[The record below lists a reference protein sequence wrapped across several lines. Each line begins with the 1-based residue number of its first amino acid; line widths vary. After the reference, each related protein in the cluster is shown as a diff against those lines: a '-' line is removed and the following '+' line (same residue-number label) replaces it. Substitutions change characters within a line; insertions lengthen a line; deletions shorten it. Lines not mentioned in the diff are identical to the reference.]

1 MGEFSVTDIKH
12 YAYCPVI
19 IYITHFLGVR
29 EEATEYM
36 KYGSEIETKDI
47 VTAAVKMVKA
57 KRILRSIQ
65 VSSRL
70 GFSGV
75 VDYLLVTRFN
85 EYVPME
91 IKWSEIEDKARV
103 DHVLQLAAYSIAI
116 EETFNTVV
124 KLALIHYVRGSGG
137 VFVRVHVTQPLRDR
151 VIGAL
156 NEMRRI
162 SGGDL
167 KGVRVNRRRCISCN
181 YRAYCP
187 INPRA

>member
-1 MGEFSVTDIKH
+1 MAAFSVTDIKH

-36 KYGSEIETKDI
+36 KYGSEVEGED
-47 VTAAVKMVKA
+47 VVAAAARMVRVKSV
-57 KRILRSIQ
+57 LRSVQ
-65 VSSRL
+65 ASSKL

-75 VDYLLVTRFN
+75 VDYLLVTRFD
-85 EYVPME
+85 EYIPME
-91 IKWSEIEDKARV
+91 IKWSETDDKARA
-103 DHVLQLAAYSIAI
+103 DHVLQLAAYSIAV

-124 KLALIHYVRGSGG
+124 KLALIHYVRGNGG
-137 VFVRVHVTQPLRDR
+137 AFMRIHVTQPLRDR
-151 VIGAL
+151 VMSAL
-156 NEMRRI
+156 SEMRRI

-167 KGVRVNRRRCISCN
+167 RGVRVNRRRCVSCN